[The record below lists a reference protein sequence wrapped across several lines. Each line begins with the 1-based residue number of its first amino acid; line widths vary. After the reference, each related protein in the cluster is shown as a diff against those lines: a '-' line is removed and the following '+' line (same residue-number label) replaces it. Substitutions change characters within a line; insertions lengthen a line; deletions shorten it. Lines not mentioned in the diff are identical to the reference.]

1 MFPAGRAPK
10 HDFPVVFA
18 LRRDAR
24 HDCLASEIQ
33 KLTARGR
40 HIAQNLLSHMGF
52 EIDIAYPAGLER
64 LPTAV
69 PCRQRISELAEYAAL
84 QTVIAVDAADT
95 GGSQHSADPW
105 GLLNHHRMYS
115 HPRRLYAGRYSA
127 RSTTD
132 DQNIDMFGSR
142 T

>member
-1 MFPAGRAPK
+1 MFPAGRAQK

-33 KLTARGR
+33 ELPARSR
-40 HIAQNLLSHMGF
+40 HVTQDFLAHMRL
-52 EIDIAYPAGLER
+52 EVYIAYPAGLER

-69 PCRQRISELAEYAAL
+69 PCRQRISELSEYAAL
-84 QTVIAVDAADT
+84 QTVIAIDAADS
-95 GGSQHSADPW
+95 GCCKHAADPW

-132 DQNIDMFGSR
+132 DQDIDMFGFR